1 MCDNDCDFVVNNSSF
16 SVVLLQH
23 TVSRVGLLDQAEKL
37 VGDLGSS
44 QSVLEIQYEGEVN
57 KNFRLRDLHL
67 LLIRDNVCSR
77 HG

>member
-1 MCDNDCDFVVNNSSF
+1 MNNSSF

>member
-1 MCDNDCDFVVNNSSF
+1 M
-16 SVVLLQH
+16 QH

-57 KNFRLRDLHL
+57 ENFRLRDLRL